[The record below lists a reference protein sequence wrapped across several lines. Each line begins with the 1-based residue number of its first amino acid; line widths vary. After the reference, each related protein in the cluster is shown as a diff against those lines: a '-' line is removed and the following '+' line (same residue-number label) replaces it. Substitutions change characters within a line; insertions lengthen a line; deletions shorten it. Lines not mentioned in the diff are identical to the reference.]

1 VKRVWRY
8 ILGAAGFGVFMAG
21 GRVFADGTT
30 WTPLLSSSSFTGITT
45 DAGTAASGI
54 VGVMLIVCG
63 IGVLIRVL
71 SH

>member
-1 VKRVWRY
+1 MRRVWAY
-8 ILGAAGFGVFMAG
+8 VVGALGFGLFMAG
-21 GRVFADGTT
+21 GRVFADGAT